1 MKIFL
6 MIFLIGILSISNLL
20 FPYEGDGNPQIMRDC
35 NTKGPT
41 SYYDSTTKVT
51 FYGDSRMDY
60 VNQPESGTRPN
71 GDARTM
77 ADILNIP
84 LPGQPAYTG
93 ADIFQDNDIQ
103 NLGANSW
110 TASAIR
116 DHLERCLKPEKA
128 DTYRIAN
135 RFVYHTDREAYL
147 DEIELGLPHKERVL
161 TDEEW
166 EEHLKKLEGMTEKF
180 YAEVWNDVKNLE
192 AKELQTTLLNVSANI
207 YLIDHMER
215 HTSLGER
222 EQRIFGHNKEHV
234 VYLRRRIIALLI
246 EKGER

>member
-1 MKIFL
+1 MKTYIL
-6 MIFLIGILSISNLL
+6 FLIFCVGCIAPNQTKKQARILLL
-20 FPYEGDGNPQIMRDC
+20 SLHLNPTLMNPKVPDVAVPNVSEPDSSQLSPANIINPDSKRIDTRYELSQAEIQYILEREEKLKEAGLLSEESLD
-35 NTKGPT
+35 
-41 SYYDSTTKVT
+41 TTK
-51 FYGDSRMDY
+51 
-60 VNQPESGTRPN
+60 
-71 GDARTM
+71 
-77 ADILNIP
+77 
-84 LPGQPAYTG
+84 
-93 ADIFQDNDIQ
+93 NDIKK
-103 NLGANSW
+103 AVYF
-110 TASAIR
+110 
-116 DHLERCLKPEKA
+116 LEL
-128 DTYRIAN
+128 DQ
-135 RFVYHTDREAYL
+135 TDREAYL